1 MYTVLVVL
9 LQLGSYA
16 TVARSLSSDRKEF
29 LARIFII
36 PWPTRFKCSKIYFIY
51 YWLELDSR
59 QQQQRL
65 TRLKYDANPLFV
77 RAENRLGLVA
87 SAATHGGS
95 RLKYLLNIA
104 VDATY
109 LQQDYDV

>member
-36 PWPTRFKCSKIYFIY
+36 PWPTRFKCSKIYFR
-51 YWLELDSR
+51 LELDSR

-95 RLKYLLNIA
+95 RLKYLLHIA
-104 VDATY
+104 VDETY